1 MRGPEIQCQTGLTK
15 KFVFSENVR
24 KLLVKAHQARE
35 TSYDVCFTLKRVL
48 LIIPINRNNLLK
60 VHHLVTHPMAHY
72 MYCKPLNTGEVY
84 NKISSKI
91 VFYIFLPK

>member
-24 KLLVKAHQARE
+24 KLLLKAHQVSK

-48 LIIPINRNNLLK
+48 LIIPIIRNNLLK
-60 VHHLVTHPMAHY
+60 VHPLVTHPIAHY
-72 MYCKPLNTGEVY
+72 MH
-84 NKISSKI
+84 
-91 VFYIFLPK
+91 